1 MRVHEHQRLVHPRFF
16 HCVRVPHLVINFVCV
31 MSY

>member
-16 HCVRVPHLVINFVCV
+16 HYVRVPHLVIIFVV
-31 MSY
+31 